1 MQAPQTLRIIAFAV
15 LVASLGLAA
24 STTRTLAQH
33 QPTTQPAADGSAA
46 QEGLI
51 KRLREAGG
59 GSEDIFDRIV
69 RLMDTSRERLAVTL
83 DAGETTQ
90 AVQQQIIQ
98 ELDAAIDI
106 AKQNLR
112 RGSPSTADPQQE
124 GEKRSEG
131 QRQREQAVR
140 ADKSSS
146 TDAAEQPSTGGEQ
159 ADAAHGETPSRPA
172 RSWGNLP
179 ERDREAVIQGFKE
192 DYLRK
197 YGELIEQYYRALSEE
212 AEE

>member
-1 MQAPQTLRIIAFAV
+1 MRIIGLPLLAV
-15 LVASLGLAA
+15 TLGLAA
-24 STTRTLAQH
+24 RTDLALGQPR
-33 QPTTQPAADGSAA
+33 PTTQPAADGDPA
-46 QEGLI
+46 QDGLI
-51 KRLREAGG
+51 RRLREAGG
-59 GSEDIFDRIV
+59 GSEDISDRII

-83 DAGETTQ
+83 DAGDVTQ
-90 AVQQQIIQ
+90 AVQQQIIR

-112 RGSPSTADPQQE
+112 RGSPSAAEPQQQ

-131 QRQREQAVR
+131 QRQREQAAK
-140 ADKSSS
+140 ADESRS
-146 TDAAEQPSTGGEQ
+146 TDKAGQPSSGGEP
-159 ADAAHGETPSRPA
+159 ADASPGEPSSPPA

-192 DYLRK
+192 DHLRK
-197 YGELIEQYYRALSEE
+197 YGELIEQYYRALSEV